1 MKNYKI
7 ARFTFIPN
15 LFTMY
20 FEYKGIAIEN
30 AEPYGYGFAKNGVG
44 VNFLVNNG
52 VMLQT
57 FLMF

>member
-1 MKNYKI
+1 
-7 ARFTFIPN
+7 
-15 LFTMY
+15 MY
-20 FEYKGIAIEN
+20 FEHKGIAIEN

-44 VNFLVNNG
+44 INFLVNNG